1 MFTNQRPVLLLY
13 VTNKRSVLS
22 DTWPVWRMSLAGS
35 WTRMWRSSSSG
46 RLTQLMIPTLS
57 LVLVTGH
64 LIWSL
69 EVDFGVISP
78 VGQWWISSLTAL

>member
-1 MFTNQRPVLLLY
+1 MEDVPGRQLDQDVKEELLGQ
-13 VTNKRSVLS
+13 THPAH
-22 DTWPVWRMSLAGS
+22 DD
-35 WTRMWRSSSSG
+35 
-46 RLTQLMIPTLS
+46 TLS